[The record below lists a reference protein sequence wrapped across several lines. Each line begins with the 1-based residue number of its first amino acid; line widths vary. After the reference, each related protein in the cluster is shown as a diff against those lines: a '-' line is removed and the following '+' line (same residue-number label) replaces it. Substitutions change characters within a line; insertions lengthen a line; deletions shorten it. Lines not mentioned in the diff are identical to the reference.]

1 MKALMLEN
9 YLVLKAKDS
18 RNNFSLNDSV
28 WSLSKDVKLNF
39 SYFESNINANLLASI
54 KDTLAYTAV
63 NFSSAYARKFSFL

>member
-28 WSLSKDVKLNF
+28 WFLSKDVKLNF

-54 KDTLAYTAV
+54 KKHLHILLLILV
-63 NFSSAYARKFSFL
+63 QLMQGSFSFL

>member
-28 WSLSKDVKLNF
+28 WFLSKDVKLNF
-39 SYFESNINANLLASI
+39 SYLKA
-54 KDTLAYTAV
+54 TLMLTY
-63 NFSSAYARKFSFL
+63 

>member
-28 WSLSKDVKLNF
+28 WFLSKDVKLNF
-39 SYFESNINANLLASI
+39 SYFESNINANLLAS
-54 KDTLAYTAV
+54 
-63 NFSSAYARKFSFL
+63 